1 MIISIFLYPHF
12 YYFCSMCGRFVQVID
27 IDLFVKRFGVSSAPE
42 INLDSNFNVA
52 VGDLAYVLTND
63 KPTDLQAFRFGLT
76 PSWAQKQMYLI
87 NARSE
92 GDMNP
97 ENDVNYS
104 GPLGIVNKPSFRTSI
119 RSKRCL
125 VIANGYIEGPE
136 KERLNKP
143 FLISKKNEELFCF
156 AGIWDTWVNNTTGE
170 LTNSF
175 TIITTVANSI
185 TQEIGHHR
193 SPVVLDQK
201 DEQKW
206 LDDSLPLDEVLG
218 LLKPYP
224 GESFK
229 AEAISIRIKDPHNK
243 SRDFIIPID
252 TNGPTEY
259 DLIVKQDL
267 KLQGMGSGKRKQ
279 DPPPEQGKLF

>member
-1 MIISIFLYPHF
+1 M
-12 YYFCSMCGRFVQVID
+12 MCGRFVQVID
-27 IDLFVKRFGVSSAPE
+27 LELFVKRFGVSSEPE
-42 INLDSNFNVA
+42 INLASNYNVA
-52 VGDLAYVLTND
+52 VGDLAYVITND
-63 KPTDLQAFRFGLT
+63 KPGDLQAFQFGLT
-76 PSWAQKQMYLI
+76 PSWAPKKMYLI

-92 GDMNP
+92 GDLNP

-104 GPLGIVNKPSFRTSI
+104 GQLGIQNKPSFRTSI
-119 RSKRCL
+119 RSRRCL

-143 FLISKKNEELFCF
+143 FLIQKKDEELFCF

-170 LTNSF
+170 MTNSF
-175 TIITTVANSI
+175 TIITTVANSV

-193 SPVVLDQK
+193 SPVVLDEK

-206 LDDSLPLDEVLG
+206 LDDSLPLEEVLG

-224 GESFK
+224 GERFK
-229 AEAISIRIKDPHNK
+229 AEAISIKIKDPHNK
-243 SRDFIIPID
+243 SKDYIIPID

-259 DLIVKQDL
+259 GSIVTKDVR
-267 KLQGMGSGKRKQ
+267 LQGMGSGKRKQ
-279 DPPPEQGKLF
+279 DPPPDTQGKLF

>member
-1 MIISIFLYPHF
+1 
-12 YYFCSMCGRFVQVID
+12 MCGRFVQVID
-27 IDLFVKRFGVSSAPE
+27 IELFVKRFGVSSAPE

-52 VGDLAYVLTND
+52 AGDLAYVITND
-63 KPTDLQAFRFGLT
+63 KPGDLQAFRFGLT
-76 PSWAQKQMYLI
+76 PSWALKPMYLI

-92 GDMNP
+92 GDLNP

-104 GPLGIVNKPSFRTSI
+104 GQLGIVNKPSFRTSI

-143 FLISKKNEELFCF
+143 FLIRKKTEEIFCF

-175 TIITTVANSI
+175 TIITTVANSV
-185 TQEIGHHR
+185 TREIGHHR

-206 LDDSLPLDEVLG
+206 LDDSLPLEEVLG

-229 AEAISIRIKDPHNK
+229 AEAISIKIKDPHNK

-252 TNGPTEY
+252 TNSPTEY

-267 KLQGMGSGKRKQ
+267 KLQGMGSGKRK
-279 DPPPEQGKLF
+279 DEPPATQGTLF